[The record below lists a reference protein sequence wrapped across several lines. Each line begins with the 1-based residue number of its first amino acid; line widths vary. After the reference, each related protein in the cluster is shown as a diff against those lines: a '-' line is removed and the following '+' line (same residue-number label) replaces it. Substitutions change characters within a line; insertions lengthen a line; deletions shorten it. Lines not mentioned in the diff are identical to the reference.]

1 MGKRRE
7 QTTGATIGD
16 VASVAGVSV
25 ATVSR
30 ALRGLPNVSPDT
42 RARVA
47 EAAASLRYQPDPHA
61 SRLATGRTHTIGMA
75 VPLLDRWYFGKVV
88 AGVESVLTSSAH
100 DLILYEVDGEAALR
114 RFLSE
119 SAPYR
124 KRTDG
129 LILAELTV
137 PRDLLTG
144 LLAAGVV
151 MATLGDRTEEFPSV
165 CIDNEAA
172 ARLVMNHLI
181 DLGHRRI
188 GVIGGQSSAPIH
200 FDVPDLRLRGALAA
214 LEDAGIPPA
223 PAHVQSGAF
232 TISGGFG
239 AMSRMLE
246 HPEAPTAVF
255 AFSDEMAIG
264 AIRAARDHGL
274 AVPGDLSVAGFD
286 DHDVS
291 WALDLTTVAQPV
303 VGLGEAVAR
312 LLLERLDDPRA
323 PARHLVHDVRLV
335 ERATTGPAP
344 ATAGVPAQSSA

>member
-7 QTTGATIGD
+7 QATSATISD
-16 VASVAGVSV
+16 VASEAGVSV

-42 RARVA
+42 RARVV
-47 EAAASLRYQPDPHA
+47 EAAARLRYQPDPHA
-61 SRLATGRTHTIGMA
+61 SRLATGRTKTIGMA

-144 LLAAGVV
+144 LVAAGVV
-151 MATLGDRTEEFPSV
+151 MATLGDQTEEFPSV

-172 ARLVMNHLI
+172 ARLVMSHLI

-232 TISGGFG
+232 TVSGGFE
-239 AMSRMLE
+239 AMTTMLQ

-274 AVPGDLSVAGFD
+274 DVPGDISVAGFD
-286 DHDVS
+286 GHDVS

-323 PARHLVHDVRLV
+323 PARHLVHEVALV

-344 ATAGVPAQSSA
+344 ATAGAPSQSSA